1 MDAPCTRFDRPP
13 QEPAH
18 HKPRVVTEKLFSRK
32 TDLISSDDPL
42 VKVNQAFLFS
52 AHPLAFI
59 PKTMA
64 GMGSPVQGV
73 SYMRKSVF
81 VLAVIG
87 TACSSV
93 AFAGEV
99 KQTKA
104 PTPVVKATTMS
115 DAYMDKVTAGGG
127 PDNTVFLPSQ
137 ANGVGKN
144 VNGNLHSDDHAAN
157 LLRGIK

>member
-1 MDAPCTRFDRPP
+1 
-13 QEPAH
+13 
-18 HKPRVVTEKLFSRK
+18 
-32 TDLISSDDPL
+32 
-42 VKVNQAFLFS
+42 
-52 AHPLAFI
+52 
-59 PKTMA
+59 MA

-115 DAYMDKVTAGGG
+115 DADMDKVTAGAGFGLATASGLAG
-127 PDNTVFLPSQ
+127 P
-137 ANGVGKN
+137 G
-144 VNGNLHSDDHAAN
+144 NGNP
-157 LLRGIK
+157 RGEPGENGNSPRMPGFGNCTARRPTC